1 MSRKDNSH
9 TPRNDRSFIS
19 KMHRDQMSENIDDI
33 SQAFSGVARRLAL
46 TGQAAV
52 EISEAQREHDACMMK
67 MLEITSK
74 ISFIEFQTGL
84 IARATAFMC
93 TEKFNSLRQ
102 EKEERIQAHR
112 KSLREVCQAEK
123 PKCSERGKAAG
134 KSAEEIRKDF
144 KTFVELKLKEHELM
158 TETVNN
164 QFLEKV
170 AEEIGL
176 EASIYANST
185 PEELE
190 KTLLEMKADL
200 DKALDER
207 ERLREKLRI
216 TKSAI
221 KKLSDSDN
229 RVKILMDMAAVDTS
243 KRNSDLAD
251 KIRSM
256 IKVSDS
262 KGISKSQLTQNIIA
276 TLKEDSNFAHFFQD
290 FQELEPKVGSIVS
303 SVFRNI
309 SEHEIDEL
317 AADEIMEK
325 LMNYLGTFMDK
336 ISSTSLEVGTWF
348 GKTLNAEEAA
358 EVQRQLEM
366 FLKPNMPLGSQTD
379 VVFCFANALSR
390 YLEMNIEADAEANAE
405 ADAKAN
411 AEANAEANADD
422 SIGENDEERVAECLV
437 PNMKQMK
444 RRVTDPKVGDI
455 YRYLQEVPITV
466 PIPVSIHGL
475 AHLLFE
481 KHSSEES
488 VEDTTPESKKII
500 SDADTEGIKVEVIDD
515 ASVAVVE
522 FTDVKR
528 RLEGLRM
535 LIDQSQKV
543 LQFIKI
549 SVDSGIPRWFI
560 ETGIMQAVLGAR
572 FNWFD
577 YPKWFLSKKGW
588 FNVLVECWEH
598 IAELTRTEYAEIII
612 DMENDMNRLRDTRI
626 WDDGINDY
634 SNLIKVFFTVVGMSV
649 EWFQVAMYFK
659 FSENNQINLA
669 RCREFII
676 KHIGRFS
683 EMIRKDRLAAT
694 SISILAGLRMLEI
707 GGIQCFGSMHK
718 EVVKGAAITLDT
730 IMPIFSKLGAENLLH
745 LLYIPHVIKEMSEE
759 QHDHTSKLEVP
770 VRDIDPFFVLSADI
784 TFKNS
789 LASFETVE
797 SLRKHYEDKHKAF
810 CAELDDIGDKVFGP
824 GSPIFPYLSQKSLT
838 YLYDNYRLGVNY
850 SSRNGDQK
858 PVSTC
863 RCIGDIAQCRSHAA
877 AAIIC
882 FETLSSF
889 LKSHNVGVL
898 EEFASQESSYGI
910 RFDVLYEMSRDL
922 FLLVMLLMEPFKDE
936 DELRDYIMNT
946 TFHNAD
952 GIFFTTELRS
962 ALPIIS
968 PAMVQHVIEH
978 IIGVVEAMAHRDD
991 INRRSEMERAKFEML
1006 GKPIPLVYRL
1016 VNGKTSMSTSGADA
1030 PTVRLEKTI
1039 KPLRKFVMAIITT
1052 IVMDEKIRKEPSHV
1066 TKLVM
1071 MTVAMLAHIAAV
1083 PGTIYKITFSV
1094 IPQSGAARSHSL
1106 SEQAHF
1112 RSKIATYRLREFMKA
1127 VVPFGP
1133 RSYCYGVP
1141 IPKNIWGMD
1150 ITFAVRNIAMD
1161 SAVVRKMFSALLA
1174 KRHVSDEQ
1182 YSEIRGKIFS
1192 LAKGYNLLYYLV
1204 LASWNRDRTDE
1215 KLKLSTYIKKRI
1227 KAIAGRDATMKDLT
1241 LTQYVELILGN
1252 KFKGWFTKEVAVAK
1266 MCPQLLRIEETN
1278 IRYMYPLAL
1287 EFETGT
1293 KGGASQY
1300 SWAYYFVY
1308 STYDK
1313 IGNSSKIFPKLFDD
1327 RTKQLVFR
1335 DVVLVVDGTEYLLDL
1350 IPGGGITLC
1359 DTQRNPVMTKRI
1371 IKDESGNEMKEDV
1384 PLDICNSDEFG
1395 RWNKDAPEALFGLF
1409 E

>member
-9 TPRNDRSFIS
+9 TPANDRSFIS
-19 KMHRDQMSENIDDI
+19 KMQSAQMDENIKDI
-33 SQAFSGVARRLAL
+33 SQAFSGIARRLVS
-46 TGQAAV
+46 TSQAAV
-52 EISEAQREHDACMMK
+52 EVSKAQREKDQCLIRL
-67 MLEITSK
+67 LEITSK
-74 ISFIEFQTGL
+74 ISFIETQTGL
-84 IARATAFMC
+84 ISTATAFMR
-93 TEKFNSLRQ
+93 TEEFNSLRQ
-102 EKEERIQAHR
+102 EMEERIKASR
-112 KSLREVCQAEK
+112 KSLHEVCQAEK
-123 PKCSERGKAAG
+123 LKRTESGKAAG
-134 KSAEEIRKDF
+134 KSVEEIRKDI
-144 KTFVELKLKEHELM
+144 KTFVKLKVEEHKLM
-158 TETVNN
+158 TKTAND

-170 AEEIGL
+170 AEKIGL

-185 PEELE
+185 PEEIE
-190 KTLLEMKADL
+190 ETLLKMKADL

-216 TKSAI
+216 TKQAI
-221 KKLSDSDN
+221 KELSDSDK
-229 RVKILMDMAAVDTS
+229 RVEILMDMASVDKS
-243 KRNSDLAD
+243 KRNRDLVA
-251 KIRSM
+251 KIRSV
-256 IKVSDS
+256 IKASDT
-262 KGISKSQLTQNIIA
+262 KGISKSHLAQDIIA
-276 TLKEDSNFAHFFQD
+276 TLKGESTFARVFRDFQD
-290 FQELEPKVGSIVS
+290 LEPKVGSIVS
-303 SVFRNI
+303 SAFRNI
-309 SEHEIDEL
+309 SEQEIDKL

-325 LMNYLGTFMDK
+325 LMNYLGTFVDK

-358 EVQRQLEM
+358 EVQLQLEM
-366 FLKPNMPLGSQTD
+366 SLGSIMPSGSQAD
-379 VVFCFANALSR
+379 VIFCFANALSR
-390 YLEMNIEADAEANAE
+390 YLEMNVEANAE
-405 ADAKAN
+405 VDAEADAGADAN
-411 AEANAEANADD
+411 N
-422 SIGENDEERVAECLV
+422 SIGENDEERVAEGLD
-437 PNMKQMK
+437 PDMKQMK
-444 RRVTDPKVGDI
+444 HQVSDPKVGNI
-455 YRYLQEVPITV
+455 YRYLQEVPFTI
-466 PIPVSIHGL
+466 PIPISIVGL

-481 KHSSEES
+481 EQSSEES

-500 SDADTEGIKVEVIDD
+500 SDAETEGIKVESIDD

-522 FTDVKR
+522 FTDVTSKR
-528 RLEGLRM
+528 KWLSL
-535 LIDQSQKV
+535 LIDQSQKE
-543 LQFIKI
+543 LLFTKI
-549 SVDSGIPRWFI
+549 SVNSGIPRWFI
-560 ETGIMQAVLGAR
+560 ETGTMQAVLGAR

-588 FNVLVECWEH
+588 FNVLVECWER
-598 IAELTRTEYAEIII
+598 IATLPNTEYSNII
-612 DMENDMNRLRDTRI
+612 DDMVNDMIRLRDTRI

-634 SNLIKVFFTVVGMSV
+634 SNLIKEFFTVGGMSV
-649 EWFQVAMYFK
+649 EWFQVAIYFK
-659 FSENNQINLA
+659 FSENNRFHLA
-669 RCREFII
+669 QCRDFII
-676 KHIGRFS
+676 RHIGRFS
-683 EMIRKDRLAAT
+683 EMIRKDKIAAT
-694 SISILAGLRMLEI
+694 SICILAGLRILEV
-707 GGIQCFGSMHK
+707 GGIRCFGDMHK
-718 EVVKGAAITLDT
+718 KVVKGAAITLDT
-730 IMPIFSKLGAENLLH
+730 IMPIFLNLGAENLLH
-745 LLYIPHVIKEMSEE
+745 LLYIPHVIKEMNEE
-759 QHDHTSKLEVP
+759 LQDHTSKLKVP
-770 VRDIDPFFVLSADI
+770 VRDIDPFFVQSADI
-784 TFKNS
+784 SFRNS

-797 SLRKHYEDKHKAF
+797 SLLKHYEDKHNAF
-810 CAELDDIGDKVFGP
+810 CTELDEIGDKVFGP
-824 GSPIFPYLSQKSLT
+824 ESPIFPYLSQKSLT

-863 RCIGDIAQCRSHAA
+863 RCIGDIAQCRNHAA

-889 LKSHNVGVL
+889 LKSHDVEVL
-898 EEFASQESSYGI
+898 EKFATQESSYGI

-991 INRRSEMERAKFEML
+991 INRRSEMERKKFEML

-1016 VNGKTSMSTSGADA
+1016 VNGRTSMSTSGADA

-1106 SEQAHF
+1106 SKQAHF

-1127 VVPFGP
+1127 VVPFGS
-1133 RSYCYGVP
+1133 RAYCYGVP

-1150 ITFAVRNIAMD
+1150 IMFVTRNIVMD
-1161 SAVVRKMFSALLA
+1161 SAVVRRMFSALLA
-1174 KRHVSDEQ
+1174 MRDVTDEQ
-1182 YSEIRGKIFS
+1182 YAEIRGKIFS
-1192 LAKGYNLLYYLV
+1192 LAKEYNLLYYLV

-1215 KLKLSTYIKKRI
+1215 KLKLSPYIKKRI
-1227 KAIAGRDATMKDLT
+1227 TTIAGKGATMKDLT
-1241 LTQYVELILGN
+1241 LSQYVELVLGN
-1252 KFKGWFTKEVAVAK
+1252 KFKGWFTKVVPVAK
-1266 MCPQLLRIEETN
+1266 MCPQLLCIEEGDM
-1278 IRYMYPLAL
+1278 RYMYPLVL

-1300 SWAYYFVY
+1300 YWAYYFVY
-1308 STYDK
+1308 STDDK
-1313 IGNSSKIFPKLFDD
+1313 IDNRSKIFPKVFDD
-1327 RTKQLVFR
+1327 NTNQLVFR
-1335 DVVLVVDGTEYLLDL
+1335 DVVIVVDGTEYYLDL

-1359 DTQRNPVMTKRI
+1359 DAQRNPAMTKRT
-1371 IKDESGNEMKEDV
+1371 IKDKSGNEMKEDV

-1395 RWNKDAPEALFGLF
+1395 RWNRDAPAALFRLF